1 MEKGKNPFAHIKVK
15 YRRSSTLVKCV
26 VLTALVVC
34 TIALLTLHFA
44 IRSEKEKAA
53 ALKNEAASV
62 QQENDSILERIKE
75 LGTVESIKELAGKLL
90 GLVDPDTVIFIPE
103 E

>member
-1 MEKGKNPFAHIKVK
+1 MGKSENPFGHIKVK

-26 VLTALVVC
+26 VLTAVVLC
-34 TIALLTLHFA
+34 TIALLTLRFTILDA
-44 IRSEKEKAA
+44 REKETE
-53 ALKNEAASV
+53 LKNEAAAV
-62 QQENDSILERIKE
+62 EQENDSILQRIEE

>member
-1 MEKGKNPFAHIKVK
+1 MGKSENPFGHIKIK

-26 VLTALVVC
+26 VLTTVIVC
-34 TIALLTLHFA
+34 TVALLVLRFA
-44 IRSEKEKAA
+44 ILDAREKEES
-53 ALKNEAASV
+53 LKNEASAI
-62 QQENDSILERIKE
+62 QQENDSILKRIQE
-75 LGTVESIKELAGKLL
+75 LGTVESIKDLAGKLL

>member
-1 MEKGKNPFAHIKVK
+1 MGKSENPFGHIKVK

-26 VLTALVVC
+26 VLTTVILC
-34 TIALLTLHFA
+34 TIVLLALRFEFLDTL
-44 IRSEKEKAA
+44 EKKPALKEEAA
-53 ALKNEAASV
+53 AI
-62 QQENDSILERIKE
+62 QQENDSILQRIEE